1 MPNTFSWIYLGTS
14 TTVLDPTEGNTVAEN
29 ASALVG
35 QTYGTT
41 TDPLYNH
48 VTQVTMNDLGGNA
61 TALDQDNT
69 ISNDTFTTNI
79 GAGTQTF
86 TFDATIIY
94 NATITYANGT
104 TATVSAVLA
113 QDTAGHLFLAPDST
127 ATAAPDTVAYQNMP
141 IVSIRLDSITGGT
154 TSYAGIAT
162 DRIVT
167 GFDDG
172 WVEGTAGNDLINSS
186 YVEPI
191 ANGTD
196 KIDGGDGISSSTTS
210 WQDDR
215 VRAGAGN
222 DTVLSGLGN
231 DYVDGG
237 TGTDSIDGG
246 AGNDSLYGGT
256 GVFNDTI
263 LGGTGN
269 DTIDGGDGNDSLLGG
284 DGNDSILGGT
294 GADTVDGGLGA
305 DTILGG
311 AGNDS
316 LYGGTGTFNDVIA
329 GGDGADRIDG
339 GDGNDWIAGG
349 SGDDTILGGTGDDY
363 IDADNMLVNGSFE
376 AGVPAGSWTAQA
388 IAGWHSNSSDLVEV
402 WGSGIAGASP
412 SDGSNSIELDYA
424 GAVDAIWQDV
434 ATTASQSY
442 TLSLSAMARSG
453 YSGESFQIY
462 WQGALIGTVT
472 PGTDWATYTFT
483 VTGSGG
489 LDRLEFR
496 ELSGE
501 NNNAGN
507 LIDNVSLTTGVG
519 GNDSVDGGAGNDTIL
534 GGAGNDTLNGGDG
547 NDSLVGGSGTD
558 SILGG
563 VGTDTI
569 DGGTGNDTIDGGA
582 GADSIA
588 GGDGD
593 DLIKLTGTFGND
605 TIMGGEAGE
614 TIGDTIDATAI
625 SANQTVTFTGGEAG
639 TLTDGTSTA
648 TFSEIERFLLGS
660 GNDSVNGAAADLSMY
675 VDAGAGNDSLTG
687 GSAADTL
694 IGGLG
699 SDHFL
704 GLSAGDVVDGSE
716 DPGNTDVDVLD
727 LFGSG
732 WTKAT
737 TNIIFGDAS
746 HENGTVQFLDAS
758 GAIIGTM
765 AFSNIETIVP
775 CFTPGTLIATD
786 RGEMDVDDLS
796 VGDRVLTMDHGY
808 QEIRW
813 IGRRD
818 LGAAEL
824 ARLPK
829 LRPVLIAKDALGD
842 GVPSRDLRVSPQ
854 HRLLLRGAATELFI
868 GEAEALAPAAHFL
881 GRNGVARD
889 AAAAGVRYIH
899 LMFDRHEIVRS
910 NGLWSESFQPGA
922 ATLSSMDDAVREELF
937 TLFPGL
943 SVPGAL
949 PYPAARLTL
958 KRYEVHQ
965 ILAS

>member
-1 MPNTFSWIYLGTS
+1 MATTFNWIYLGTS
-14 TTVLDPTEGNTVAEN
+14 TTFLDPTEGNSNMEN
-29 ASALVG
+29 ANLFVNN
-35 QTYGTT
+35 TYGST

-48 VTQVTMNDLGGNA
+48 ITSATTIDNGG
-61 TALDQDNT
+61 TVGALDTNNNA
-69 ISNDTFTTNI
+69 SNDQFTTNI
-79 GAGTQTF
+79 GTGTQTY
-86 TFDATIIY
+86 TYDGLTVY
-94 NATITYANGT
+94 NATVTYVDGT
-104 TATVSAVLA
+104 TATITAVIV
-113 QDTAGHLFLAPDST
+113 QSTTGELFLAPETVVNADT
-127 ATAAPDTVAYQNMP
+127 AIQEAKP
-141 IVSIRLDSITGGT
+141 ILSLRLDSIN
-154 TSYAGIAT
+154 TSTNTNMSA
-162 DRIVT
+162 DRAVT
-167 GFDDG
+167 GWDDG

-191 ANGTD
+191 ANGSD
-196 KIDGGDGISSSTTS
+196 KIDGGDGISSSGTA

-215 VRAGAGN
+215 VRAGAGD

-237 TGTDSIDGG
+237 TGADSIDGG
-246 AGNDSLYGGT
+246 SGDDSLYGGS
-256 GVFNDTI
+256 GAFNDTI

-284 DGNDSILGGT
+284 DGNDSILGGL
-294 GADTVDGGLGA
+294 GADTVDGGNGA

-316 LYGGTGTFNDVIA
+316 LYGGTGTFSDEIS
-329 GGDGADRIDG
+329 GGDGADSIDG
-339 GDGNDWIAGG
+339 GAGNDWIAGG
-349 SGDDTILGGTGDDY
+349 SGNDTILGGTGNDY
-363 IDADNMLVNGSFE
+363 IDADNLLINGSLE
-376 AGVPAGSWTAQA
+376 AGVAPGTWTATTV
-388 IAGWHSNSSDLVEV
+388 AGWHSNSSDLIEV
-402 WGSGIAGASP
+402 WGSGVNGVTPA
-412 SDGSNSIELDYA
+412 DGSNSIELDYA

-434 ATTASQSY
+434 ATTAAQSY

-472 PGTDWATYTFT
+472 PGSNWATYTFT

-496 ELSGE
+496 ELSGQ
-501 NNNAGN
+501 NNTAGN

-563 VGTDTI
+563 IGTDTI

-582 GADSIA
+582 GADRIS

-614 TIGDTIDATAI
+614 TIGDTIDSTAI
-625 SANQTVTFTGGEAG
+625 GASQTVTFTGGEAG

-660 GNDSVNGAAADLSMY
+660 GNDIVNGAAANLSMY

-737 TNIIFGDAS
+737 TNIIFSDAS
-746 HENGTVQFLDAS
+746 HENGTVQFLDGS
-758 GAIIGTM
+758 GNVIGTM
-765 AFSNIETIVP
+765 SFSNIETIVP
-775 CFTPGTLIATD
+775 CFTPGTLITTD
-786 RGEMDVDDLS
+786 RGELDVDTLA
-796 VGDRVLTMDHGY
+796 VGDRVLTRDHGY
-808 QEIRW
+808 QKVRW

-842 GVPSRDLRVSPQ
+842 GMPSRDLRVSPQ
-854 HRLLLRGAATELFI
+854 HRLLLRGAASELI
-868 GEAEALAPAAHFL
+868 TGEAEVLAPAIHFL
-881 GRNGVARD
+881 GQPGVARD

-922 ATLSSMDDAVREELF
+922 ATLSSMDAAVREELF

-943 SVPGAL
+943 SVPGGL